1 MGVCG
6 DIEDLDDDE
15 PEDDSDD
22 EDGDEEVSSNTTSP
36 NGITVPLR
44 KLQTHAHSYIV
55 IQQIVQRIGAEHPF
69 LVAQQTRM
77 VALQKT
83 ILLDLA
89 TALRQA
95 KTAKST
101 NVVLTLIGLYG
112 DIGAEAEAI
121 KILKVS

>member
-1 MGVCG
+1 
-6 DIEDLDDDE
+6 
-15 PEDDSDD
+15 
-22 EDGDEEVSSNTTSP
+22 
-36 NGITVPLR
+36 
-44 KLQTHAHSYIV
+44 
-55 IQQIVQRIGAEHPF
+55 
-69 LVAQQTRM
+69 M